1 MRIDSHNWNADFP
14 IRDEIEDHAG
24 KMRVFVITCDEG
36 GLGFTVS
43 AEEEGTEGLGYRFAA
58 YSETSPYDAL
68 GRLRLKMR
76 RSVAIRHLS
85 GRSDGCRM
93 LHDTLSGRITS
104 DGEGGVVLVVDG
116 IPLSLGEFSSILEGH
131 EEWGFDMRLI
141 DPCD

>member
-1 MRIDSHNWNADFP
+1 VRIDSHNWNADFP

-24 KMRVFVITCDEG
+24 KMRVFVITCHEG

-43 AEEEGTEGLGYRFAA
+43 AEEEGTESMGYRFAA

-93 LHDTLSGRITS
+93 LHDTLSGWITS
-104 DGEGGVVLVVDG
+104 DGDGGVVLVVDG
-116 IPLSLGEFSSILEGH
+116 IPLSLGEFSSILAGH
-131 EEWGFDMRLI
+131 EGWGIEMRLI
-141 DPCD
+141 DPCG